1 MPPSERFPAWRVL
14 KRQEILAIPGRL
26 SVATEAVELPD
37 GRQVDDYLQVK
48 IPAFVLVFAETVDGE
63 VLCLRQY
70 RHGLRDVSLEFVAG
84 RIDGDEPPIEAARR
98 ELLEETGYVSDEWQS
113 LGCLVASSTQG
124 LQDAYIFRA
133 RNAVQTQPA
142 LSGDLEDA
150 SVELLRRDQLK
161 AAMVGGEIRVAVIL
175 AAMALVML

>member
-1 MPPSERFPAWRVL
+1 
-14 KRQEILAIPGRL
+14 
-26 SVATEAVELPD
+26 
-37 GRQVDDYLQVK
+37 
-48 IPAFVLVFAETVDGE
+48 VFAETVDGE